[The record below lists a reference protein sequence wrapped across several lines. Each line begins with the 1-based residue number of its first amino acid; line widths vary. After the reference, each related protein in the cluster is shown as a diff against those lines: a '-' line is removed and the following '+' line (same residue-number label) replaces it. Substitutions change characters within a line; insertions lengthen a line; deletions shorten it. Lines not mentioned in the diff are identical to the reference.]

1 MSSKQGLT
9 IVLSGRLPN
18 SNNFELGRF
27 WESFIEVQRAIPQT
41 LNIENIFAHSFSI
54 NQQELIQTVYAPNLL
69 TEEENKIPELEN
81 VLNSHLNNRLNTG
94 NNFQKVTKNH
104 LCLNNIFLDV
114 ISRSKALKNL
124 ENIPDDKVTSRVLI
138 LDWRALSS
146 RGRNNREICID
157 ASLPEEFIYMEYN
170 KQIDLGYYDDWIF
183 TSWKLAKQL
192 SNLSVYTNDF
202 FEKNSSKILDFKPIE
217 WPWSYY
223 SNFFNIL
230 FLPDKTPAFILSLK
244 MKARYVHK
252 NFLNRDLFSRFI
264 YKLATLSLNI
274 LDSPTISVETSFMPH
289 SKLRK
294 ICKKA
299 VLGKIERSKL
309 AKSFISSDALLK
321 NNLRLLAKSDF
332 SVTSTSGQL
341 IAAQKIILIIALKLE
356 QNILDITKNDH
367 QFLLPLEKLFVI
379 QGDFIFEV
387 QIGRS
392 GKMTNNIGRSVRKLG
407 IKNKLNVINKDLKS
421 LGLEDIPILFLD
433 SFSIERFCDD
443 WIYLNSLLKFFRIS
457 KKRLVVFSNSIRGM
471 QVDEFPDLETHA
483 NDQDISLQ
491 NMILSCYFLESLAK
505 SICDNGKFKA
515 LDLDQSEK
523 FHYIS
528 GKKIFGDIS

>member
-1 MSSKQGLT
+1 MQGLT

-18 SNNFELGRF
+18 STNVELGRF
-27 WESFIEVQRAIPQT
+27 WKSFIEVQRAIPQT
-41 LNIENIFAHSFSI
+41 LNIENIFAHSCSI
-54 NQQELIQTVYAPNLL
+54 NQLELIQMAYAPNLL
-69 TEEENKIPELEN
+69 IEEENKVPQLEG
-81 VLNSHLNNRLNTG
+81 VLNLRLNKRLNTG
-94 NNFQKVTKNH
+94 NNFQKVIKNYSN
-104 LCLNNIFLDV
+104 LKNIFLD
-114 ISRSKALKNL
+114 IMSRSKALDIL
-124 ENIPDDKVTSRVLI
+124 DDIPDDKVTSRVLI

-170 KQIDLGYYDDWIF
+170 KQIDLGYYDDWIL
-183 TSWKLAKQL
+183 TSWTLAKEL
-192 SNLSVYTNDF
+192 SNFSDYSNDF

-217 WPWSYY
+217 WPWFYY
-223 SNFFNIL
+223 KNFLNIL
-230 FLPDKTPAFILSLK
+230 FLPDKTLDFILSIK

-264 YKLATLSLNI
+264 YKLATFSLNI
-274 LDSPTISVETSFMPH
+274 LDSPTISVETSFMPN
-289 SKLRK
+289 SKLSE
-294 ICKKA
+294 IYIKA
-299 VLGKIERSKL
+299 VFGKIERSKL

-321 NNLRLLAKSDF
+321 NNLRLLTKSDF
-332 SVTSTSGQL
+332 SLAPTSGQC
-341 IAAQKIILIIALKLE
+341 IAAQKIILIIELKLE
-356 QNILDITKNDH
+356 QNILDIIKNGH

-379 QGDFIFEV
+379 RGEFIFEV

-505 SICDNGKFKA
+505 SICNNGKFKA